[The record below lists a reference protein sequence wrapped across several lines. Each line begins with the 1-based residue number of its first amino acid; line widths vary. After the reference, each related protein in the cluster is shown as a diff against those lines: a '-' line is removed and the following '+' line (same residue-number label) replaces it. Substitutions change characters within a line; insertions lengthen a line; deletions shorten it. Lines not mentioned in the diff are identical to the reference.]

1 VLGEVL
7 RKPDKGK
14 SSGVLFG
21 DHERYVDW
29 DGRSEDPQGSPG
41 GALRRELEAGHSS
54 PITEYTITQTAMK
67 ELLLGIFE
75 NPVIVY
81 TLLALVPLIFVI
93 PFALFAVWWERKIS
107 AHMQD
112 RLGPMRTGGWHGWA
126 QTIADILKLIQKE
139 DIIPSAAD
147 RRLFKLAPYIVFAGS
162 YAAYAAIPFSAAYI
176 GSEINIGLFYVIAIS
191 SIVVVGLLMA
201 GWASNNKWSLFGAM
215 RSAAQIVSY
224 EIPIALGLLAVVMV
238 AGTFDLQEINRMQSG
253 WFWNWFMFQKFPFLF
268 LAMIVYFVASLAE
281 VNRTPFDIPE
291 AESELVGGYHTE
303 YGGMRFAL
311 LFLSEYANMF
321 AVSAVASTVFLGGWN
336 SPFGSFLSGPV
347 LGFFW
352 FLAKGMA
359 FIFVQMWL
367 RWTLPRLRVDQL
379 MYVGWKVLI
388 PFGFVIVF
396 GVGIWT
402 LAVR

>member
-1 VLGEVL
+1 
-7 RKPDKGK
+7 
-14 SSGVLFG
+14 
-21 DHERYVDW
+21 
-29 DGRSEDPQGSPG
+29 
-41 GALRRELEAGHSS
+41 
-54 PITEYTITQTAMK
+54 MK
-67 ELLLGIFE
+67 EFLIDLLH
-75 NPVIVY
+75 NAPVVY
-81 TLLALVPLIFVI
+81 TLMALVPLLWVI

-139 DIIPSAAD
+139 DIIPSSAD
-147 RRLFKLAPYIVFAGS
+147 RKLFILAPYIVFAGS
-162 YAAYAAIPFSAAYI
+162 YAAYAAIPFSAAYV
-176 GSEINIGLFYVIAIS
+176 GSEINIGLFYIISIS
-191 SIVVVGLLMA
+191 SLVVVGLLMA

-224 EIPIALGLLAVVMV
+224 EVPVALAVLAVIMV
-238 AGTFDLQEINRMQSG
+238 SGTFDLQEINRLQAG
-253 WFWNWFMFQKFPFLF
+253 WFFPNWYVFQKPPFLF
-268 LAMIVYFVASLAE
+268 VALIIYFVASLAE

-291 AESELVGGYHTE
+291 AESELVAGYHTE

-321 AVSAVASTVFLGGWN
+321 AVSAIAATLFFGGWN
-336 SPFGSFLSGPV
+336 SPFGDFLSGPYWG
-347 LGFFW
+347 LFW
-352 FLAKGMA
+352 FLAKGMT

-388 PFGFVIVF
+388 PFAFAVVI
-396 GVGIWT
+396 GVGFWVV
-402 LAVR
+402 AAR

>member
-1 VLGEVL
+1 
-7 RKPDKGK
+7 
-14 SSGVLFG
+14 
-21 DHERYVDW
+21 
-29 DGRSEDPQGSPG
+29 
-41 GALRRELEAGHSS
+41 
-54 PITEYTITQTAMK
+54 MK
-67 ELLLGIFE
+67 EFLLDLLHNE
-75 NPVIVY
+75 ALVY
-81 TLLALVPLIFVI
+81 TLMAILPLLWVV

-112 RLGPMRTGGWHGWA
+112 RLGPMRTGGYHGWA

-147 RRLFKLAPYIVFAGS
+147 RKLFILAPYLVFAGS
-162 YAAYAAIPFSAAYI
+162 YAAYAAIPFSAAYV
-176 GSEINIGLFYVIAIS
+176 GSGINIGLFYVISIS
-191 SIVVVGLLMA
+191 SLVVVGLLMA

-224 EIPIALGLLAVVMV
+224 EIPVALAILAVVMV
-238 AGTFDLQEINRMQSG
+238 AGSFDLQEINRLQSG
-253 WFWNWFMFQKFPFLF
+253 WFWNWFLFQKFPFLF
-268 LAMIVYFVASLAE
+268 LGALIYFVASLAE

-291 AESELVGGYHTE
+291 AESELVAGYHTE

-321 AVSAVASTVFLGGWN
+321 AVSAIAATLFLGGWN
-336 SPFGSFLSGPV
+336 SPFGDWLSGPFWGV
-347 LGFFW
+347 FW
-352 FLAKGMA
+352 FLTKGMT

-388 PFGFVIVF
+388 PFAFVVVV
-396 GVGIWT
+396 GVGFWVM
-402 LAVR
+402 AVR

>member
-1 VLGEVL
+1 
-7 RKPDKGK
+7 
-14 SSGVLFG
+14 
-21 DHERYVDW
+21 
-29 DGRSEDPQGSPG
+29 
-41 GALRRELEAGHSS
+41 
-54 PITEYTITQTAMK
+54 MK
-67 ELLLGIFE
+67 EFLLDLLHNE
-75 NPVIVY
+75 ALVY
-81 TLLALVPLIFVI
+81 TLMALLPLLWVV

-112 RLGPMRTGGWHGWA
+112 RLGPMRTGGYHGWA

-147 RRLFKLAPYIVFAGS
+147 RKLFILAPYLVFAGS
-162 YAAYAAIPFSAAYI
+162 YAAYAAIPFSAAYV
-176 GSEINIGLFYVIAIS
+176 GSGINIGLFYVISIS
-191 SIVVVGLLMA
+191 SLVVVGLLMA

-224 EIPIALGLLAVVMV
+224 EIPVALAILAVVMV
-238 AGTFDLQEINRMQSG
+238 AGSFDLQEINRQQSG
-253 WFWNWFMFQKFPFLF
+253 WFWNWFLFQKFPFLF
-268 LAMIVYFVASLAE
+268 LGSLIYFVASLAE

-291 AESELVGGYHTE
+291 AESELVAGYHTE

-321 AVSAVASTVFLGGWN
+321 AVSAIAATLFLGGWN
-336 SPFGSFLSGPV
+336 SPFGEWLSGPFWGV
-347 LGFFW
+347 FW
-352 FLAKGMA
+352 FLTKGMT

-388 PFGFVIVF
+388 PFAFVVVI
-396 GVGIWT
+396 GVGFWVM
-402 LAVR
+402 AVR